1 MSGTEK
7 RRMKV
12 KKDKKKKKKYMG
24 TSNFM
29 QKNHFDPYAFQFL
42 FSVPLFF
49 KFQFQSKTLFLFY
62 FIVFNLRNE
71 RKNYYISMVKKKNLN

>member
-7 RRMKV
+7 RGMKV
-12 KKDKKKKKKYMG
+12 KKRQKKKKEYIE

-29 QKNHFDPYAFQFL
+29 QKNHFNRYTFQFL

-49 KFQFQSKTLFLFY
+49 KFQFQFKILFLF
-62 FIVFNLRNE
+62 E
-71 RKNYYISMVKKKNLN
+71 K